1 MKKLIS
7 VALALFL
14 ALALVSCGKSGTSS
28 LETGSANSDKGF
40 VKPEQYA
47 SVLLITI
54 NPQFRLYL
62 DESGSVLAVEAVNK
76 DAESIKD
83 EVDLKNKSLE
93 TVIEAIV
100 TAANK
105 NGFIKEDAAISF
117 EIVES
122 KETDTAKADILTKAE
137 KTANNTANELK
148 IEIKVNISDNKTEAE
163 QSSPPTE
170 SSNNQASSKPADVQS
185 PSSSASNSSQTSSKS
200 EPAHTHSFSA
210 ATCTEPK
217 KCSCGAVEGTAL
229 GHDYKDGVCT
239 RCNAKD
245 PNYKPTSVLQ
255 KQGEWTLKFLN
266 GKQLYSV
273 SITLCEPGKNYAD
286 VGFGDPLDSP
296 PDDPD
301 MKNSCEVF
309 NGKYYYFGIGDGDDI
324 KDITEENGTVT
335 LTDTSVNKLVLT
347 RTGEN
352 SLQCASAPKTFA
364 RIEGIPAGSVF
375 TFTAK

>member
-1 MKKLIS
+1 M
-7 VALALFL
+7 
-14 ALALVSCGKSGTSS
+14 
-28 LETGSANSDKGF
+28 
-40 VKPEQYA
+40 
-47 SVLLITI
+47 
-54 NPQFRLYL
+54 
-62 DESGSVLAVEAVNK
+62 
-76 DAESIKD
+76 
-83 EVDLKNKSLE
+83 KNKGLE

-137 KTANNTANELK
+137 KTANDTANELK
-148 IEIKVNISDNKTEAE
+148 IEIKVNISDNKTETE
-163 QSSPPTE
+163 SNEVPTE

-185 PSSSASNSSQTSSKS
+185 PSSTASNSSQTSSKS

-229 GHDYKDGVCT
+229 GHDYKDGICA

-266 GKQLYSV
+266 GKQLYSI
-273 SITLCEPGKNYAD
+273 SIILCEPGKNHAD
-286 VGFGDPLDSP
+286 VAFGDPLDSLP
-296 PDDPD
+296 SDMQNDPNI
-301 MKNSCEVF
+301 KNDCEEF
-309 NGKYYYFGIGDGDDI
+309 NGKYYYFGMGDGDDI
-324 KDITEENGTVT
+324 KNITEENGTVT
-335 LTDTSVNKLVLT
+335 LTDTSENKLVLT

-352 SLQCASAPKTFA
+352 SLQCASAPNTFA
-364 RIEGIPAGSVF
+364 RIEGIPADSVF